1 MEVCPICGAE
11 IVPLPKI
18 GDADGFDCPV
28 HHAFK
33 VAGTVFGTQTV
44 ISRLEWEDALQKAK
58 ARAKP
63 GKYPL
68 IRGGDFL

>member
-1 MEVCPICGAE
+1 MATCPICGANVE
-11 IVPLPKI
+11 PLAKT

-33 VAGTVFGTQTV
+33 VGGTAFATRARATRQ
-44 ISRLEWEDALQKAK
+44 EFENALQKAK

-68 IRGGDFL
+68 IRDGDF